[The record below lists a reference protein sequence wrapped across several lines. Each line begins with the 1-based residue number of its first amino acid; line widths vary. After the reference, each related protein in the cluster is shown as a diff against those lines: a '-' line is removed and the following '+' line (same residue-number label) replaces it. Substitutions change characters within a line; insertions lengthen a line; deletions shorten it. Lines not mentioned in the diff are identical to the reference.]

1 MKVNL
6 KVTGIVAAFVIALG
20 ALGYVGATAL
30 AQGTT
35 PTPTATSTPTPTAT
49 PTPTPTLNERVV
61 ANTTKIAANTGSISQ
76 IISRVAVLETQH
88 TWTCTTIVEEYDDE
102 MDQRSN
108 RDYWTE
114 ADARRGAISS
124 VKSYMDKADSNG
136 HRTVYWTDTG
146 VKAELAKCGR

>member
-1 MKVNL
+1 MKFNL
-6 KVTGIVAAFVIALG
+6 KVTGIVAACVLALG

-35 PTPTATSTPTPTAT
+35 PAPTPSATPT

-61 ANTTKIAANTGSISQ
+61 ANTTKIATNTAGIANIN
-76 IISRVAVLETQH
+76 SRVATLETRH
-88 TWTCTTIVEEYDDE
+88 TWTCATIVEEYDDG
-102 MDQRSN
+102 MDERSN
-108 RDYWTE
+108 RTYWTE
-114 ADARRGAISS
+114 VEARRGAISS

-136 HRTVYWTDTG
+136 HRTVYWTETG